1 MARVT
6 AVAGTKI
13 LETDI
18 DLAGKSI
25 AGITERTGIEAP
37 LTVSELIAAGD
48 IALKNP
54 EFLAALQKRGF
65 SEPKKL
71 NCAPFSAG
79 NYGIRE
85 HEGKRLL
92 KVGCFDASRSTTN
105 MFGWPIE
112 QLYALVELREKRVLK
127 VIDEGIVP
135 MAEQDMNFTEAAIKP
150 LRSRATRSSRRHRK
164 ALTSRSMAAKS
175 AGATGVSMSAWKAA
189 RAR

>member
-6 AVAGTKI
+6 AVAGAKI

-18 DLAGKSI
+18 DLASKSI
-25 AGITERTGIEAP
+25 TGITERTGVEAP
-37 LTVSELIAAGD
+37 LTISELINAGD

-65 SEPKKL
+65 TDPKKL
-71 NCAPFSAG
+71 NCAPFTAG

-85 HEGKRLL
+85 HEGKRIL
-92 KVGCFDASRSTTN
+92 KVNCFDTSRSTNN

-112 QLYALVELREKRVLK
+112 RLYALVELREKRVLR

-150 LRSRATRSSRRHRK
+150 LREPRKPVSRPRP
-164 ALTSRSMAAKS
+164 
-175 AGATGVSMSAWKAA
+175 
-189 RAR
+189 RA